1 MEYFVI
7 IGLIIGA
14 AFYIISPLLKSD
26 RIDGSFVLQTDEML
40 AELNLK
46 KEGAY
51 ATIRELEFDLN
62 MGKLSKE
69 DYETLKAQYMRDAVD
84 CLKTADELQMNRDSQ
99 TGLSD
104 RDLENEIERE
114 ISALRAIGPVTA
126 AEIFCT
132 QCGQRISS
140 TDRFCFECGTK
151 LTTL

>member
-14 AFYIISPLLKSD
+14 AFYIISPLLKSG

-84 CLKTADELQMNRDSQ
+84 CLKTIDELQMNRNSQ
-99 TGLSD
+99 TGPAEK
-104 RDLENEIERE
+104 DLENEIERE
-114 ISALRAIGPVTA
+114 ISALRATGPVTA

-151 LTTL
+151 LATL

>member
-26 RIDGSFVLQTDEML
+26 RLDGSFVLQTDEML

-99 TGLSD
+99 TGLSEK
-104 RDLENEIERE
+104 DLENEIERE
-114 ISALRAIGPVTA
+114 ISALRATGPVTA

-140 TDRFCFECGTK
+140 TDCFCFKCGTK